1 MAAKLKQQTVPPKP
15 SKAARRFLKTR
26 QLVLLLAVVACSVF
40 AVSYSGRILS
50 GMQVERQLDNVKQSV
65 AEQKQWQADITKLI
79 DTAASPAVIEGF
91 ARDQLNLTRPGD
103 QAMVTVPGKGVE
115 DGVIEQVG
123 EVAAPVQP
131 EAPEPTWKLWWRLI
145 APEAPA
151 P

>member
-1 MAAKLKQQTVPPKP
+1 MKQQTVLPKP

-26 QLVLLLAVVACSVF
+26 QLVLLAAVVVCAVF

-50 GMQVERQLDNVKQSV
+50 GVQVERKLDSVRQSV
-65 AEQKQWQADITKLI
+65 AEQQQWQTDLTKLI
-79 DTAASPAVIEGF
+79 DTAGSPAAIERF
-91 ARDQLNLTRPGD
+91 ARNELNYTKPGD
-103 QAMVTVPGKGVE
+103 QAVVTVAGQGGEAGV
-115 DGVIEQVG
+115 VEQVG
-123 EVAAPVQP
+123 EVPAPAQP